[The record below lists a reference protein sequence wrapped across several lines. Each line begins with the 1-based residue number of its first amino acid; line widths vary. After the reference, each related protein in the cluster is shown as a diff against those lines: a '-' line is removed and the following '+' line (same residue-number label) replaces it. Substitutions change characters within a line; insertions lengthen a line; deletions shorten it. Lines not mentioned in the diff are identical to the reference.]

1 MRTTNNERQGGAFA
15 SITTLFFA
23 WGFIT
28 VTVDPLIASM
38 KAIFELSYA
47 EVMLTQFAFFM
58 AYGIVSLPAAVL
70 VARLGY
76 PRSIV
81 LALGIMIAGCLC
93 IPLATHLDTF
103 AVVLAALFIIASGI
117 TILQVAANPLA
128 ALLGPADRS
137 HFRLT
142 LSQAFN
148 SLGTAI
154 APYLASSVIL
164 AGGMFAAQGGLAT
177 TTAQRTESL
186 RHIDFAFLVIAAMIG
201 LLALFIWSVRARL
214 SNAAAYGDRDR
225 ARNRA
230 RDGSF
235 APALRSGWAMLGA
248 AAIFLYVGAEVSI
261 GSTMTNF
268 LHRADVFDVTLERA
282 GKLLSLYW
290 GGAMVGRFIGSALL
304 TRVRATWLLAAAA
317 AVAAILCLTVTRA
330 PGEFAGWAALSV
342 GLFNSIMFPVIFTL
356 TLERS
361 TASGAATSGLL
372 CMAIV
377 GGAVM
382 PPLVGRLADVA
393 GLRAAYLVPLIAYA
407 CISAFAVAA
416 SRATVASQL
425 AAASNAAH

>member
-1 MRTTNNERQGGAFA
+1 
-15 SITTLFFA
+15 
-23 WGFIT
+23 
-28 VTVDPLIASM
+28 
-38 KAIFELSYA
+38 
-47 EVMLTQFAFFM
+47 MLTQFAFFM
-58 AYGIVSLPAAVL
+58 AYGIVSLPAAAL

-76 PRSIV
+76 PRSII

-93 IPLATHLDTF
+93 IPLATHEDTF
-103 AVVLAALFIIASGI
+103 ALVLAALFIIASGI

-128 ALLGPADRS
+128 ALLGPAQRS

-164 AGGMFAAQGGLAT
+164 TGGMFAVQGGMAVT
-177 TTAQRTESL
+177 GAQRTESL
-186 RHIDFAFLVIAAMIG
+186 RHIDFAFLVIAALIG

-214 SNAAAYGDRDR
+214 SVASAGGQPGHG
-225 ARNRA
+225 
-230 RDGSF
+230 GSLTQ
-235 APALRSGWAMLGA
+235 ALGSGWAVLGA

-282 GKLLSLYW
+282 GKMLSLYW

-304 TRVRATWLLAAAA
+304 TRVRASWLLCAAAA
-317 AVAAILCLTVTRA
+317 AAALLCLTVTRA
-330 PGEFAGWAALSV
+330 PGEFAGWAALSI
-342 GLFNSIMFPVIFTL
+342 GMFNSIMFPVIFTL

-377 GGAVM
+377 GGAVL
-382 PPLVGRLADVA
+382 PPLVGKFADVA
-393 GLRAAYLVPLIAYA
+393 GLRAAYVVPLIAYA
-407 CISAFAVAA
+407 CISAFAAVAT
-416 SRATVASQL
+416 RARAGGRLPAATDVA
-425 AAASNAAH
+425 H

>member
-1 MRTTNNERQGGAFA
+1 LNSTVGTRNNDAQGAAFA

-28 VTVDPLIASM
+28 VTIDPLIASM
-38 KAIFELSYA
+38 KAIFKLSYA

-58 AYGIVSLPAAVL
+58 AYGIVSLPAAAL

-81 LALGIMIAGCLC
+81 MALGIMIAGCLC
-93 IPLATHLDTF
+93 VPLATHVDTF
-103 AVVLAALFIIASGI
+103 AVVLVSLFIIASGI

-128 ALLGPADRS
+128 ALLGRADRS

-164 AGGMFAAQGGLAT
+164 AGGMFAVQSGLAVT
-177 TTAQRTESL
+177 AAQRTESL
-186 RHIDFAFLVIAAMIG
+186 RHIDFAFMVIAGMIA
-201 LLALFIWSVRARL
+201 LLALFIWSVRGRL
-214 SNAAAYGDRDR
+214 SAAAVGGERE
-225 ARNRA
+225 RNA
-230 RDGSF
+230 SVVQ
-235 APALRSGWAMLGA
+235 ALRSGWALLGA
-248 AAIFLYVGAEVSI
+248 VAIFLYVGAEVSI

-268 LHRADVFDVTLERA
+268 LHRPDIFDVTLERA
-282 GKLLSLYW
+282 GKLLSIYW

-304 TRVRATWLLAAAA
+304 TRVRASLLLGVAA

-330 PGEFAGWAALSV
+330 SGEFAGWAALSV

-377 GGAVM
+377 GGAVL
-382 PPLVGRLADVA
+382 PPLVGHIADAA
-393 GLRAAYLVPLIAYA
+393 GLRAAYVVPLIAYA
-407 CISAFAVAA
+407 CISAFGVAA
-416 SRATVASQL
+416 SRARVATQL
-425 AAASNAAH
+425 VAATNVAH

>member
-1 MRTTNNERQGGAFA
+1 MDTPNNSGQRGAFA

-93 IPLATHLDTF
+93 IPLATRLDTF

-128 ALLGPADRS
+128 ALLGLPARS

-164 AGGMFAAQGGLAT
+164 AGGMFAVQGGLAAT
-177 TTAQRTESL
+177 AAQRDVSL
-186 RHIDFAFLVIAAMIG
+186 RHIDFAFLVIAAMIA

-214 SNAAAYGDRDR
+214 SRAAAGGDYQRS
-225 ARNRA
+225 
-230 RDGSF
+230 GSL
-235 APALRSGWAMLGA
+235 AQALHSGWAVFGA

-268 LHRADVFDVTLERA
+268 LHRPDVFDVSLERA
-282 GKLLSLYW
+282 GKLVSLYW
-290 GGAMVGRFIGSALL
+290 GGAMIGRFIGSALL
-304 TRVRATWLLAAAA
+304 TRVRASLLLAGAAT
-317 AVAAILCLTVTRA
+317 VAAILCLTVTRV

-377 GGAVM
+377 GGALL
-382 PPLVGRLADVA
+382 PPLVGHIADVA

-407 CISAFAVAA
+407 SVSAFGIIASRSRVANPLAA
-416 SRATVASQL
+416 SV
-425 AAASNAAH
+425 NAAH

>member
-1 MRTTNNERQGGAFA
+1 VRSVKNNQRQGAAFA

-28 VTVDPLIASM
+28 VTVDPLIASL

-47 EVMLTQFAFFM
+47 QVMLTQFAFFM
-58 AYGIVSLPAAVL
+58 AYGIVSLPAAAL

-76 PRSIV
+76 PLSIV
-81 LALGIMIAGCLC
+81 MALGIMIAGCVC
-93 IPLATHLDTF
+93 VPIATHLDTF
-103 AVVLAALFIIASGI
+103 AVVLLALFIIASGI

-128 ALLGPADRS
+128 ASLGPPERS

-164 AGGMFAAQGGLAT
+164 AGGMFAVQGGLSVSA
-177 TTAQRTESL
+177 AERSVSL
-186 RHIDFAFLVIAAMIG
+186 RHIDFAFLVIAAMIA
-201 LLALFIWSVRARL
+201 LLALFIWSVRGRL
-214 SNAAAYGDRDR
+214 AVAAAGSERD
-225 ARNRA
+225 ASVA
-230 RDGSF
+230 Q
-235 APALRSGWAMLGA
+235 ALRSGWAMLGA

-261 GSTMTNF
+261 GSTLTNF
-268 LHRADVFDVTLERA
+268 LHRTDVFGVPLEQA
-282 GKLLSLYW
+282 GKMVSLYW
-290 GGAMVGRFIGSALL
+290 GGAMIGRFIGSALL
-304 TRVRATWLLAAAA
+304 TRVRAALLLGVAA
-317 AVAAILCLTVTRA
+317 AVAALLCLTVSRA

-361 TASGAATSGLL
+361 SASAAATSGLL

-377 GGAVM
+377 GGAVL
-382 PPLVGRLADVA
+382 PPLVGHIADVV
-393 GLRAAYLVPLIAYA
+393 GLRAAYVVPLIAYA
-407 CISAFAVAA
+407 CISAFGIAA
-416 SRATVASQL
+416 SRARVTTRL
-425 AAASNAAH
+425 AVASNAAH